1 MVKEV
6 IGERKEA
13 VEANPNLLKTERWD
27 QSDIFYAVRTRYH
40 QQGYDVSRFDKDS
53 ERRKKLHAM
62 IQPIC
67 ENFYKVKRHK
77 IGIFPKDRAIMAFQ
91 GRTLAV
97 NFDNLR
103 TLMLYGTDVIVVEKQ
118 GTVIKLAPFTAGL
131 GLAFIQ
137 AEGFVSEY
145 GEALAGLVIGT
156 DSEAR
161 HYTNNHIPIH
171 KAHLGV
177 LTDCD
182 ASGLTIGIQIRN
194 ATRLGIGLNTIE
206 EINFLNPR
214 LEIKDLVESCSVN
227 THWQGLCNLL
237 ENGGNRKLTW
247 QPEERDF
254 YDPYLRD
261 AYKGVRFI
269 D

>member
-103 TLMLYGTDVIVVEKQ
+103 
-118 GTVIKLAPFTAGL
+118 
-131 GLAFIQ
+131 
-137 AEGFVSEY
+137 
-145 GEALAGLVIGT
+145 
-156 DSEAR
+156 
-161 HYTNNHIPIH
+161 
-171 KAHLGV
+171 
-177 LTDCD
+177 
-182 ASGLTIGIQIRN
+182 
-194 ATRLGIGLNTIE
+194 
-206 EINFLNPR
+206 
-214 LEIKDLVESCSVN
+214 
-227 THWQGLCNLL
+227 
-237 ENGGNRKLTW
+237 
-247 QPEERDF
+247 
-254 YDPYLRD
+254 
-261 AYKGVRFI
+261 
-269 D
+269 